1 MVSASWVLPLP
12 ALNQDLPPSGR
23 GSLYGSSL
31 ANTQAGSLLAGM
43 RTHTKLQAAQALRR
57 DSVSPIG
64 LNVEP
69 VLYAQPRPGG
79 SYTNAKIS
87 IHTAQDQFPNTNKAG
102 VFLGFPKHPGGLK
115 EMWRRRRRQGIFWS
129 GPKCLLINTNY

>member
-87 IHTAQDQFPNTNKAG
+87 IHTAQDQFPKKSWCVSGIPKASR
-102 VFLGFPKHPGGLK
+102 GLK
-115 EMWRRRRRQGIFWS
+115 RDVEEEEEAGNILVR
-129 GPKCLLINTNY
+129 P